1 MRGLSFKDVP
11 VRTFV
16 LLCLWL
22 CCALAH
28 ASESGQSRAETAG
41 RGLVGQPAPRMV
53 LKTIDGQT
61 IDLGTLYGKKAVYL
75 KFWATWCVPCREQ
88 MPHFERTYEQAGPD
102 MAVIAIDV
110 GFDDSVEE
118 VRKAQK
124 QLGLGMPIV
133 FDDGSLGEAF
143 HLRVTPQHV
152 VIGRDGRILYV
163 GHEANDKLDA
173 ALAQA
178 RTSSAAQAASAAAPK
193 DEPHYDIGDRVPAFD
208 VRTLDGKSLP
218 AFGARPGQTTVLLF
232 LSPWCE
238 SYLAKSRPT
247 LAASCR
253 TARERAE
260 LLARDGQA
268 RWLGIASGLWASHDE
283 LAEYQ
288 REHHIAMPLALDD
301 SGALFR
307 RFRVMHVPT
316 VIVLD
321 AQGKVL
327 RRSESVDATLPALQT
342 TLTAR

>member
-1 MRGLSFKDVP
+1 MTA
-11 VRTFV
+11 VRYLL
-16 LLCLWL
+16 LLCLVL
-22 CCALAH
+22 ACTCAL
-28 ASESGQSRAETAG
+28 ASESGQTRAETAG
-41 RGLVGQPAPRMV
+41 RSLVGQPAPRFV

-61 IDLGTLYGKKAVYL
+61 IDLAQLYGKKAVYL

-102 MAVIAIDV
+102 MAVIGIDV

-118 VRKAQK
+118 VRKVQK

-163 GHEANDKLDA
+163 GHEANDKLAA

-178 RTSSAAQAASAAAPK
+178 RSSASASVAAAAVSK
-193 DEPHYDIGDRVPAFD
+193 DEPHYDVGDHVPAFD
-208 VRTLDGKSLP
+208 IRTLGGASLP
-218 AFGARPGQTTVLLF
+218 AFDVTAGKPTVLLF

-238 SYLAKSRPT
+238 SYLEKSRPA
-247 LAASCR
+247 LARSCR
-253 TARERAE
+253 AARERADV
-260 LLARDGQA
+260 LAQGGNA
-268 RWLGIASGLWASHDE
+268 RWLGIASGLWASRDE
-283 LAEYQ
+283 LEAYQ

-301 SGALFR
+301 TGALFR

-327 RRSESVDATLPALQT
+327 RRSENVDEALESPQHVV
-342 TLTAR
+342 LAR

>member
-1 MRGLSFKDVP
+1 
-11 VRTFV
+11 VRYFV
-16 LLCLWL
+16 LLCLL
-22 CCALAH
+22 VYGVVAH
-28 ASESGQSRAETAG
+28 AAESGQSRAEMAG
-41 RGLVGQPAPRMV
+41 RSLIGQPAPSMV
-53 LKTIDGQT
+53 VKTIDGQT
-61 IDLGTLYGKKAVYL
+61 IDLGALYGKKAVYL

-118 VRKAQK
+118 VRKVQK

-133 FDDGSLGEAF
+133 FDDGTLDDAF

-173 ALAQA
+173 ALALAQA
-178 RTSSAAQAASAAAPK
+178 RSRSSTQVASAVVPK
-193 DEPHYDIGDRVPAFD
+193 DEPHYDVGDRVPAFN
-208 VRTLDGKSLP
+208 VQTLNGQSLP
-218 AFGARPGQTTVLLF
+218 AFGAKAGKPTVLLF

-238 SYLAKSRPT
+238 SYLATSRPA
-247 LAASCR
+247 LAQSCR
-253 TARERAE
+253 TARERADM
-260 LLARDGQA
+260 LAHDNHAQ
-268 RWLGIASGLWASHDE
+268 WLGIASGLWASREE
-283 LAEYQ
+283 LVDYQ
-288 REHHIAMPLALDD
+288 RQHHIAMPLALDD

-321 AQGKVL
+321 AQGNVL
-327 RRSESVDATLPALQT
+327 RRSEDVDAALPTQQPAVT
-342 TLTAR
+342 VR

>member
-1 MRGLSFKDVP
+1 MRY
-11 VRTFV
+11 FV
-16 LLCLWL
+16 LLFLL
-22 CCALAH
+22 VYGVVAH
-28 ASESGQSRAETAG
+28 AAESGQSRAEMAG
-41 RGLVGQPAPRMV
+41 RSLVGQPAPRMV
-53 LKTIDGQT
+53 VKTIDGQT
-61 IDLGTLYGKKAVYL
+61 IDLGQLYGKKAVYL

-110 GFDDSVEE
+110 GFDDSVED
-118 VRKAQK
+118 VRKVQK

-133 FDDGSLGEAF
+133 FDDGTLDEAF

-178 RTSSAAQAASAAAPK
+178 RSPSSTQVASPVVPK
-193 DEPHYDIGDRVPAFD
+193 DEPHYDVGDRVPAFK
-208 VRTLDGKSLP
+208 VQTLNGQSLP
-218 AFGARPGQTTVLLF
+218 AFGAKAGKPTVLLF

-238 SYLAKSRPT
+238 SYLATSRPA
-247 LAASCR
+247 LAQSCR
-253 TARERAE
+253 AARERADA
-260 LLARDGQA
+260 LAQDSHAQ
-268 RWLGIASGLWASHDE
+268 WLGIASGLWASRDD
-283 LAEYQ
+283 LADYQ
-288 REHHIAMPLALDD
+288 REHRIAMPLALDD
-301 SGALFR
+301 SGTLFR

-327 RRSESVDATLPALQT
+327 RRSEDVDAALPQQQPAVT
-342 TLTAR
+342 VR